1 MADKTKIKI
10 AIATRK
16 MVMGGIEKSLIE
28 LCKKMLEKKYEVHLF
43 LEVLG
48 GELFNELPEG
58 IIIHHIFENCNSSKI
73 ILEKNLKRINFK
85 ALYGWLY
92 SSFSNRFGTDP
103 VKSWEHT
110 AMYTDKINEK
120 YDYAFAY
127 GAPVSFSVIFVM
139 EKINAKKKYVWIHN
153 EINQL
158 SLNIVKY
165 KRIFYYYDKIVCV
178 SNKVRELFM
187 EYMPEY
193 KNKTTVFYNIIDK
206 KYIMSQAQKFQYND
220 GFKGI
225 KLLTTGRLCYQ
236 KGQDIIPSITRRLVE
251 NGYDIRW
258 YCVGDGEKK
267 DEIYQLIKK
276 NRMEKRVIILG
287 NQKNPYPFYRMADIY
302 VQPSR
307 SEGFGITISEA
318 KMFGLPIIATDF
330 SGADEQIMHNKTGF
344 IVHFDEE
351 KIYNAIITMLDINI
365 RKKMSME
372 LYNDKRQCESKLE
385 ELFM

>member
-28 LCKKMLEKKYEVHLF
+28 LCKKLLEKEYEVHLF
-43 LEVLG
+43 LEEPG
-48 GELFNELPEG
+48 GELFNELPKK
-58 IIIHHIFENCNSSKI
+58 IIIHHIFENCNSSKL
-73 ILEKNLKRINFK
+73 ILEKSLKQINFK

-92 SSFSNRFGTDP
+92 SNLDNRLGGDP
-103 VKSWEHT
+103 VKGWEHT
-110 AMYTDKINEK
+110 LLYVPRNNEK

-127 GAPVSFSVIFVM
+127 GAPVSFSVVYVN
-139 EKINAKKKYVWIHN
+139 ERLNAKKKYIWIHN

-165 KRIFYYYDKIVCV
+165 KRIFSCYDKVVCV
-178 SNKVRELFM
+178 SNKARDLFM

-193 KNKTTVFYNIIDK
+193 KNKLTVFYNITDR

-267 DEIYQLIKK
+267 DEIYQLIHK
-276 NRMEKRVIILG
+276 NRMEKRVILLG

-307 SEGFGITISEA
+307 NEGFGITISEA
-318 KMFGLPIIATDF
+318 KMFGLPIITTDF
-330 SGADEQIMHNKTGF
+330 AGADEQIIHNKTGF
-344 IVHFDEE
+344 IVHFGEK
-351 KIYNAIITMLDINI
+351 KIYNAIITMSDKNI
-365 RKKMSME
+365 RKKMKME
-372 LYNDKRQCESKLE
+372 LYNDKRKCESKLD
-385 ELFM
+385 ELFN